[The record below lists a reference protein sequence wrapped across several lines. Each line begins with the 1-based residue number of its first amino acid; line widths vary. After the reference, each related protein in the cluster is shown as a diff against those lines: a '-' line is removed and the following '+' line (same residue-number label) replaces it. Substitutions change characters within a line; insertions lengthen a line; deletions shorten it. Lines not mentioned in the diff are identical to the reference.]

1 MTHVDLMIGA
11 LALAE
16 AAGRRN
22 ADEGDLYNLTQD
34 VLRTGILTD
43 GVRSALYDAY
53 ARGVKKAARHC
64 VTHRMRE
71 KADLLKGRAEEA
83 LIKGDAFAK
92 AHYARKQEAS
102 LGQPSNGKCPPSNP
116 APRIHDQG

>member
-16 AAGRRN
+16 AAGRRSAN
-22 ADEGDLYNLTQD
+22 EGDLYNLTQYM
-34 VLRTGILTD
+34 LQAGILTD

-64 VTHRMRE
+64 VTHRMGE

-83 LIKGDAFAK
+83 LIKGDTLAK
-92 AHYARKQEAS
+92 AHYARTREGVPWSAIEWEMSAVQSGAAHS
-102 LGQPSNGKCPPSNP
+102 
-116 APRIHDQG
+116 